1 VLAREHARELG
12 IVEARAQ
19 RLEQALGLGDRVRV
33 AGLARELEHHG
44 RVVGELVGLGE
55 QRERPLQ
62 LALLAQDALGLLAVL
77 PQRGVA
83 GGALQLLE
91 PRGLRREVKDAS

>member
-12 IVEARAQ
+12 VVEARAQ
-19 RLEQALGLGDRVRV
+19 RVERALGLGDRVRV
-33 AGLARELEHHG
+33 AGLARELQHHG
-44 RVVGELVGLGE
+44 RVVRQLVGLGE
-55 QRERPLQ
+55 EVQGALE
-62 LALLAQDALGLLAVL
+62 LALLAQDLLGLLAVL
-77 PQRGVA
+77 PERGIA